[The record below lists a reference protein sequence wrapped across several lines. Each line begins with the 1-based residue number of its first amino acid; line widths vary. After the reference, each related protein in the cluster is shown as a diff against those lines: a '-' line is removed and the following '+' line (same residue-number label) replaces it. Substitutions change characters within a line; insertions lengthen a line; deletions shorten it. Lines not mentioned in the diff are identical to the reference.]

1 MLVPHMIRYLV
12 AVTIPLA
19 WSATAS
25 SAVECRAELPS
36 ARTDYWSWRII
47 DGKRCWYPGRPG
59 MSKDK
64 LQWPRSAQEPYREQ
78 NEVVQPKNERD
89 RFQPK
94 VEELPFGERWP

>member
-12 AVTIPLA
+12 AVTIALA

-25 SAVECRAELPS
+25 SGVECRAELPS
-36 ARTDYWSWRII
+36 AHTDFWSWRII

-64 LQWPRSAQEPYREQ
+64 LQ
-78 NEVVQPKNERD
+78 
-89 RFQPK
+89 
-94 VEELPFGERWP
+94 